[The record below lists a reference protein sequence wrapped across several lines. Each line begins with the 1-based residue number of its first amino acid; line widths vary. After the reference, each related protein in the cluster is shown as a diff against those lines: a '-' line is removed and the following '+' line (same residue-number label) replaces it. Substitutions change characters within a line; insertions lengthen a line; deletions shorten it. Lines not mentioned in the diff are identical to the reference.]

1 MDILIIYSEKKKG
14 ELLSLATLLYQ
25 KEIRFNPLSFPENW
39 SIDDSEDL
47 LFHLKNNTHSMFL
60 IDKNDRNHPFFVFA
74 AGYCLGSHEK
84 SYLLD
89 IEGDVYPPFWEKRF
103 NYSRS
108 FEDFIEKIFEEKLRW
123 EEFLLRLE
131 AKGALVERGL
141 EVTKTAMIEAVVN
154 GDAQSTELFMKAG
167 FSADT
172 TDRKGV
178 PLICLSVRSNHYS
191 TLDVLLRHGADINL
205 KSQDRDNTALMD
217 AAAEGNDEMIQEL
230 IERGAQLDCQSR
242 NGQTA
247 LILAIGKGADSSAR
261 LLIEAGAD
269 AFIADKLG
277 MSAFMYAQLFGRK
290 EVQQLI
296 ETHKKTV

>member
-1 MDILIIYSEKKKG
+1 MDILIIYSETKKG
-14 ELLSLATLLYQ
+14 ELLSLASLLFQ
-25 KEIRFNPLSFPENW
+25 KNIRFNPLSLPTQW

-47 LFHLKNNTHSMFL
+47 LFHLKNNTHSMFI
-60 IDKNDRNHPFFVFA
+60 IDKADRSNAFFVFA

-89 IEGDVYPPFWEKRF
+89 IEGEVFPLFWEKRF
-103 NYSRS
+103 NYSRT
-108 FEDFIEKIFEEKLRW
+108 FEDFIEKIYQEKIRW

-141 EVTKTAMIEAVVN
+141 EVTKTALIEAVES

-167 FSADT
+167 FSANL
-172 TDRKGV
+172 TDKKGV
-178 PLICLSVRSNHYS
+178 PLLCLAVRSNHFNNIQ
-191 TLDVLLRHGADINL
+191 VLLQYGADINL
-205 KSQDRDNTALMD
+205 KSLDRDNTALMD
-217 AAAEGNDEMIQEL
+217 ASAEGNDEVIAEL
-230 IERGAQLDCQSR
+230 ITRGAQLDCQSR

-247 LILAIGKGADSSAR
+247 LILAIGKGADSSAK

-269 AFIADKLG
+269 GFVSDKLG

-290 EVQQLI
+290 EIQELI
-296 ETHKKTV
+296 EKYKKT

>member
-14 ELLSLATLLYQ
+14 ELLSLASLLYQ
-25 KEIRFNPLSFPENW
+25 KDIRFNPVSFPENW
-39 SIDDSEDL
+39 SIEESEDL

-60 IDKNDRNHPFFVFA
+60 IDKTDKNNSFFVFA

-89 IEGDVYPPFWEKRF
+89 IDGDVYPSFWEKRF
-103 NYSRS
+103 NYSRT
-108 FEDFIEKIFEEKLRW
+108 FEDFIEKIYQEKIRW

-141 EVTKTAMIEAVVN
+141 EVTKTALIEAVEN
-154 GDAQSTELFMKAG
+154 GDVQSTELFMKAG
-167 FSADT
+167 FSANL
-172 TDRKGV
+172 TDKKGV
-178 PLICLSVRSNHYS
+178 PLLCLSVRNNHFS
-191 TLDVLLRHGADINL
+191 TLEVLLRHGADINL
-205 KSQDRDNTALMD
+205 KSLDRDNTPLMD
-217 AAAEGNDEMIQEL
+217 AAAEGNEEMIQEL
-230 IERGAQLDCQSR
+230 VERGALLDCQSR

-247 LILAIGKGADSSAR
+247 LILAIGKGADNSAR

-269 AFIADKLG
+269 AFVSDKLG

-290 EVQQLI
+290 DVQELI
-296 ETHKKTV
+296 EQHKKSS